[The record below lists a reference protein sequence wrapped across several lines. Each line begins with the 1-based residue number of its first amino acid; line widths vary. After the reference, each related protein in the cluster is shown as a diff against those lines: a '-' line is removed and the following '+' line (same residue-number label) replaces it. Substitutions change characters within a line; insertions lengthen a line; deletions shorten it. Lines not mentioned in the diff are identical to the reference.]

1 MVADA
6 VAAQQQPGAAALAS
20 PAGRS
25 AAAAARRCASARR
38 LALIGL
44 AALVVQIAL
53 GGWTS
58 SNYAAV
64 ACPDFPTCQ
73 GACGRTRTSRMPSCC
88 GTASINYEG
97 GVLDN
102 PARVAIHLTHRLGAL
117 VATLGAQPRGS
128 VRAAPARAGRGAP
141 ARLGGAGGA
150 WRCSCASASS
160 MVLKSFPLWL
170 ATAHTAG
177 AALLLLATLALLRAL
192 SAR

>member
-1 MVADA
+1 M
-6 VAAQQQPGAAALAS
+6 
-20 PAGRS
+20 
-25 AAAAARRCASARR
+25 
-38 LALIGL
+38 
-44 AALVVQIAL
+44 QIVL

-64 ACPDFPTCQ
+64 ACPDLPTCQ
-73 GACGRTRTSRMPSCC
+73 GSLWPHADFAHAFVLWHGP
-88 GTASINYEG
+88 INYEG

-117 VATLGAQPRGS
+117 VATITLTLAAVFVLRQRGLVAVQARAWAVLGALALQLFIGM
-128 VRAAPARAGRGAP
+128 
-141 ARLGGAGGA
+141 
-150 WRCSCASASS
+150 S